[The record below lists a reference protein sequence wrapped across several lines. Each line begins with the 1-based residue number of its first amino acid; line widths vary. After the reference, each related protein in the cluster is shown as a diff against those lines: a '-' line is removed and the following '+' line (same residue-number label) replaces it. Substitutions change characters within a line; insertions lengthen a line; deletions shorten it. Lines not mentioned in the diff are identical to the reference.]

1 MEIKLLPID
10 KVEID
15 LLYKWQNDV
24 QIKYPIMGFR
34 FPIQKKVIEEWIQK
48 ISSDN
53 GKSSCLYGIFLE
65 NKAVG
70 LVNIHDID
78 YVSRN
83 AKFGIYIGEKKQ
95 HYKGIGFL
103 ASTLALDFAFNGI
116 GLHRIDL
123 EVLKTNNNAIKLYKK
138 IGFSIEGE
146 KRDAYSYDGD
156 FINVYIMSLLKN
168 EFKIDKKNLKN
179 RLV

>member
-10 KVEID
+10 KVD
-15 LLYKWQNDV
+15 LELLCKWQNDV

-34 FPIQKKVIEEWIQK
+34 FPIQKKTVEEWIQK
-48 ISSDN
+48 TRSDN
-53 GKSSCLYGIFLE
+53 GKRSSSYGIFLE

-70 LVNIHDID
+70 LVTIHNID
-78 YVSRN
+78 YVNRN
-83 AKFGIYIGEKKQ
+83 GKFGIYIGEKRQ
-95 HYKGIGFL
+95 HFKGIGYI

-116 GLHRIDL
+116 GLHRIGL
-123 EVLKTNNNAIKLYKK
+123 EVIKTNNIAIRLYKK

-146 KRDAYSYDGD
+146 IREAYLYDGN
-156 FINVYIMSLLKN
+156 FKNVYIMSLLKD
-168 EFKIDKKNLKN
+168 EFKIDKNNLKN